1 MPAKSKP
8 VRTSE
13 RELVTTYI
21 FDAPSELVWKA
32 WTDPKLIPRWWGPR
46 RYTTTVEKMEVRPGG
61 TWRFIQRDA
70 EGNVYGF
77 HGEYK
82 EVVPPK
88 RIVDTFEYEG
98 MPGHVLVE
106 SATFEEIDARR
117 TGERARHHPDLRRA
131 ARTRVEG
138 MYGPGRD
145 EEVVGAEG
153 IHHARPLGRSEN
165 RRSLPVL
172 HALA

>member
-106 SATFEEIDARR
+106 SATFW
-117 TGERARHHPDLRRA
+117 
-131 ARTRVEG
+131 
-138 MYGPGRD
+138 
-145 EEVVGAEG
+145 
-153 IHHARPLGRSEN
+153 RSTAG
-165 RRSLPVL
+165 RRSRRNPCSRRSRTSRGCSPPSWKRGRAKRWSV
-172 HALA
+172 